1 MQLEGEP
8 LDRSRAR
15 DVNITVAT
23 PDFFAVMQIPVISG
37 RVLNDADTGSSAG
50 AVVINETAARNFWP
64 GKNPLG
70 RHLHFAWSEAQDRE
84 VVGVVGDVKQTSLA
98 AMSKPE
104 IYLPFYAVGYSYL
117 TFIVRA
123 DQNQATLSKTVTD
136 QIHRVDGSI
145 AVYDVQ
151 SLEQLIS
158 ESIDPNRFYLRL
170 VGSFG
175 LAALALAAIGIYGL
189 VSFSVAQRT
198 REMGIRLALGAI
210 PCELR
215 RMVVGEGLRLAVSG
229 LTIGIPVALALG
241 RLFSALLYGISA
253 TDPLTL
259 ILVALAL
266 IAIALGA
273 CYLPALRAMR
283 VDPVVA
289 LRYE

>member
-1 MQLEGEP
+1 M
-8 LDRSRAR
+8 
-15 DVNITVAT
+15 
-23 PDFFAVMQIPVISG
+23 
-37 RVLNDADTGSSAG
+37 
-50 AVVINETAARNFWP
+50 
-64 GKNPLG
+64 
-70 RHLHFAWSEAQDRE
+70 
-84 VVGVVGDVKQTSLA
+84 
-98 AMSKPE
+98 
-104 IYLPFYAVGYSYL
+104 
-117 TFIVRA
+117 
-123 DQNQATLSKTVTD
+123 
-136 QIHRVDGSI
+136 DGSI

-215 RMVVGEGLRLAVSG
+215 RMVVGEGLWLAVSG
-229 LTIGIPVALALG
+229 LTIGIAVALALG
-241 RLFSALLYGISA
+241 RVFSALLYGISA
-253 TDPLTL
+253 ADPLTL
-259 ILVALAL
+259 IIVALAL

-273 CYLPALRAMR
+273 CYLPALRAMH